1 MLGKRIIN
9 TGGVSCTTD
18 TTQILDAGTTQST
31 ALYRFEDNSYD
42 TSESTGK
49 FGKGAS
55 FDGYNSAIDVNNVSG
70 LNSLTEISVS
80 LWFNWDDSTSV
91 SNYNHMV
98 NIGDMTN
105 VGNGDAFGIA
115 IGDDGGSYNRVLYGY
130 FPEGSS
136 STGPLTVS
144 CNEWE

>member
-70 LNSLTEISVS
+70 LNSLTEVSVS
-80 LWFNWDDSTSV
+80 FWFNWDDST
-91 SNYNHMV
+91 
-98 NIGDMTN
+98 
-105 VGNGDAFGIA
+105 
-115 IGDDGGSYNRVLYGY
+115 
-130 FPEGSS
+130 
-136 STGPLTVS
+136 
-144 CNEWE
+144 